1 MTQYRVTTTK
11 ANLRNESHVMAGI
24 VSVLEAGAI
33 VHIDTDRTPD
43 GDWLPVVLVR
53 GWVHQSVVEAVE

>member
-1 MTQYRVTTTK
+1 MTQYRTVTR
-11 ANLRNESHVMAGI
+11 ANLRNEASAEAAVITTLATGTI
-24 VSVLEAGAI
+24 VNV
-33 VHIDTDRTPD
+33 DTDRTPD